1 MTKKNQTSST
11 PSITSIEDIN
21 AINNTITQVEEK
33 IMNQESTSNAPV
45 EPTPVEPTPV
55 EPTPVEPPPTTIE
68 DLWTRIDARL
78 RAIEEKLTANPVRP
92 QTTNSRGLQ
101 STRSMTEEDA
111 TRIMT
116 GDLKDKAIKA
126 AAIELGLSYGQIYSA
141 RNGYTF
147 KTQYAAKLAAEKK

>member
-1 MTKKNQTSST
+1 MKKDVTKKT
-11 PSITSIEDIN
+11 ITREDAAQVI
-21 AINNTITQVEEK
+21 NTITQVEEK

-45 EPTPVEPTPV
+45 EPTPVD
-55 EPTPVEPPPTTIE
+55 PPPTTIE

-78 RAIEEKLTANPVRP
+78 RAIEDKLTTNPIRP
-92 QTTNSRGLQ
+92 QATNSRGLQ

>member
-1 MTKKNQTSST
+1 MKKDVTKET
-11 PSITSIEDIN
+11 ITREDAAQVI
-21 AINNTITQVEEK
+21 NTITQVEEK

-55 EPTPVEPPPTTIE
+55 DPPPTTIE

-78 RAIEEKLTANPVRP
+78 RAIEDKLTTNPIRP
-92 QTTNSRGLQ
+92 QATNSRGLQ

>member
-1 MTKKNQTSST
+1 MKKSNVTKEIIAQ
-11 PSITSIEDIN
+11 EDAAQVI
-21 AINNTITQVEEK
+21 NTITQIEEK

-45 EPTPVEPTPV
+45 ESPVVESPVVEPA
-55 EPTPVEPPPTTIE
+55 PTTIE
-68 DLWTRIDARL
+68 DLWARIDARL
-78 RAIEEKLTANPVRP
+78 RIIEEKLTPPMRT
-92 QTTNSRGLQ
+92 QSLNSRGLQ

-147 KTQYAAKLAAEKK
+147 KTQYAAKIAAEKK